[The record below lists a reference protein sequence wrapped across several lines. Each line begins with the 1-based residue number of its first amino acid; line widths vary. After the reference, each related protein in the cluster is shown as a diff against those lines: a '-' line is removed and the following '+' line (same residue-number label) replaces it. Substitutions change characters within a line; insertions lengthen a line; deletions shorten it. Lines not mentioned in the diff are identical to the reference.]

1 MTPVFVIAA
10 KEFRD
15 GLRNRWVG
23 ASILLFT
30 ALALVLA
37 MVGSTPVGTVK
48 ATSLSITIVSL
59 ASLSVYLVPLIAL
72 MLAYDAIVGE
82 VERGTLLL
90 LLAYPVARWQVLL
103 GKFIGH
109 LTILTIAL
117 VVGYGSAGLVSVLG
131 SGVTSADL
139 TALTAL
145 ILSSILL
152 GAAFIGLGYL
162 ISVSV
167 REHATALGLAI
178 GLWLGIVVLYDL
190 ALVGLLLADSGQ
202 NIGPDVLITVMLLNP
217 ADAFRAFNLAGFEGA
232 RDIAVLA
239 GLGEAGTALAMPA
252 LAAMTGWLAAAAGLT
267 FVLFQRREF

>member
-1 MTPVFVIAA
+1 MTPVLVIAA

-72 MLAYDAIVGE
+72 MLAYDAVVGE

-103 GKFIGH
+103 GKFLGH
-109 LTILTIAL
+109 LLILTIAL
-117 VVGYGSAGLVSVLG
+117 VIGYGSAGLVSMLG
-131 SGVTSADL
+131 SGVTAADL
-139 TALTAL
+139 NALAAL

-152 GAAFIGLGYL
+152 GGAFIALGYL
-162 ISVSV
+162 ISVGV
-167 REHATALGLAI
+167 RERATALGLAV

-190 ALVGLLLADSGQ
+190 ALVGLLLADTNQ
-202 NIGPDVLITVMLLNP
+202 IIGPDLLIAAMLLNP
-217 ADAFRAFNLAGFEGA
+217 ADAFRAFNLAGFEAA

-239 GLGEAGTALAMPA
+239 GLGEAGKALAMPA
-252 LAAMTGWLAAAAGLT
+252 LIAMAGWMAAAATLT
-267 FVLFQRREF
+267 FILFHRREF